1 MLLDFSISDRL
12 CVMIMIVLLFLIFL
26 RTLFIVFLVSSSMD
40 FIASSNNKIGFL
52 FINALAKAIFCLS
65 PPDNSCPDSPTS

>member
-1 MLLDFSISDRL
+1 
-12 CVMIMIVLLFLIFL
+12 LLFWIFL

-65 PPDNSCPDSPTS
+65 PLDNSCPFE